1 MGAIMK
7 TYTATE
13 ARKNIYQLIQTLE
26 SEHEPVAIKNKDSTV
41 IMIAKSDWNAIQETL
56 YLTSIPDMKKSIVKG
71 LKTPLSKCSK
81 KINWQD

>member
-1 MGAIMK
+1 MK

-81 KINWQD
+81 KINWKD